1 LTGINPDG
9 FFDLTSNP
17 DIFQIQADLLSNL
30 PGGLRGKR
38 GDDQILGSDVAEI
51 INGNQNND
59 TIAGNQ
65 GNDTLF
71 GGKDSDVL
79 TGDQGNDLLSGNL
92 GEDQLFGN
100 LGNDTLWGGKQND
113 ILRGDEG
120 NDWLSGDLDQDTL
133 IGGEGEDIFV
143 LHQVFSETN
152 ITTPD
157 FITDFE
163 IDLDQIALTDNL
175 TVNNLR
181 LESAMIGEIV
191 ATLIAVESTGEVL
204 ATVSGVSPTELNN
217 EQFIV
222 LADNSPITTETL
234 NPTPIQINLEELPP
248 PYATRSA
255 SNSPQVI
262 PIPENPVLQVPPGFT
277 VNVFAENL
285 NNPRWL
291 ALTPSGDVLV
301 TETPDNRIRLLRDED
316 GDGDADVSKTFA
328 GSENGLNLPFGMAFS
343 QDAFFV
349 GNTGEVLKFPYSVGQ
364 DQLQGT
370 GEKIADLPGQG
381 YNQHWTRNV
390 VISPDGQQ
398 LYVSVGS
405 ASNASPEPLP
415 RASVQT
421 INLDGSNQQTFAWGL
436 RNPVGLDFHPVTG
449 QLFTTVNERD
459 GLGDNLVPDYLAGL
473 NFGEFYG
480 WPYAYL
486 APNNIDPRRQ
496 GENPDLAAKTTTP
509 EVLFQSHSAALGLQ
523 FYDGETF
530 PQKYQNGAFVAFRG
544 SWNRDQGTGYKLV
557 FVPFDQQGQP
567 TGEYED
573 FLTGFL
579 IDPSIPTTWGRPVGL
594 LTMPDGSLLFT
605 EEAGDRIYR
614 IQYQN

>member
-17 DIFQIQADLLSNL
+17 DIFQIQADLLTNL

-38 GDDQILGSDVAEI
+38 GDDQILGSEVADI

-92 GEDQLFGN
+92 AADQLFGN

-113 ILRGDEG
+113 ILRGDQG

-133 IGGEGEDIFV
+133 IGGQGEDIFV
-143 LHQVFSETN
+143 LRQGFSETN
-152 ITTPD
+152 ITAD
-157 FITDFE
+157 LIADFE
-163 IDLDQIALTDNL
+163 IGLDKIALTDNL
-175 TVNNLR
+175 TVDHLR

-191 ATLIAVESTGEVL
+191 ATLITVESTGEVL

-234 NPTPIQINLEELPP
+234 NPTPIKINLEELPP
-248 PYATRSA
+248 PYATQSA
-255 SNSPQVI
+255 SNSPQVV
-262 PIPENPVLQVPPGFT
+262 PIPENPVLKVPPGFT

-285 NNPRWL
+285 NDPRWL

-328 GSENGLNLPFGMAFS
+328 GPENGLNLPFGMAFS
-343 QDAFFV
+343 QDAFFL
-349 GNTGEVLKFPYSVGQ
+349 GNTDAVLKFPYSGQ
-364 DQLQGT
+364 DQLQGS

-496 GENPDLAAKTTTP
+496 GENPELATKTTTP

-530 PQKYQNGAFVAFRG
+530 PEKYQNGAFVAFRG

-557 FVPFDQQGQP
+557 FVPFDNNGQP

-579 IDPSIPTTWGRPVGL
+579 IDPSVPTTWGRPVSV

-605 EEAGDRIYR
+605 EEANDRIYR

>member
-1 LTGINPDG
+1 MTGINPDG
-9 FFDLTSNP
+9 FYDLTSNP
-17 DIFQIQADLLSNL
+17 DIFQIQADLLTNL

-38 GDDQILGSDVAEI
+38 GDDRIIGSEVAEI

-79 TGDQGNDLLSGNL
+79 SGEE

-100 LGNDTLWGGKQND
+100 LGDDQLLGNSGNDTLWGGKQND
-113 ILRGDEG
+113 ILTGDEG
-120 NDWLSGDLDQDTL
+120 NDWLSGDFGQDTL
-133 IGGEGEDIFV
+133 SGGEGEDIFV
-143 LHQVFSETN
+143 LGQDLSRTN
-152 ITTPD
+152 ITTSD
-157 FITDFE
+157 FIEDFE
-163 IDLDQIALTDNL
+163 IGLDQIALTDSL
-175 TVNNLR
+175 TVENLR
-181 LESAMIGEIV
+181 LETVMIGEII
-191 ATLIAVESTGEVL
+191 ATLIAVESTGEAL
-204 ATVSGVSPTELNN
+204 ATVSGVPPTELNN
-217 EQFIV
+217 EQFIL

-234 NPTPIQINLEELPP
+234 NPTPIEINLEELPP
-248 PYATRSA
+248 PYATQSA

-291 ALTPSGDVLV
+291 ALTPDGDVLV

-328 GSENGLNLPFGMAFS
+328 GPENGLNLPFGMAFS
-343 QDAFFV
+343 EDAFFV
-349 GNTGEVLKFPYSVGQ
+349 GNTGEVLKFPYSGQ
-364 DQLQGT
+364 DQLQGS

-405 ASNASPEPLP
+405 ASNVSPEPLP

-449 QLFTTVNERD
+449 QVFATVNERD
-459 GLGDNLVPDYLAGL
+459 GLGDNLVPDYLAAL
-473 NFGEFYG
+473 DFGEFYG

-486 APNNIDPRRQ
+486 TPNNIDPRRQ
-496 GENPDLAAKTTTP
+496 GENPELATKTTTP

-530 PQKYQNGAFVAFRG
+530 PEKYQNGAFVAFRG

-557 FVPFDQQGQP
+557 FVPFDDQGQP

-579 IDPSIPTTWGRPVGL
+579 IDPSVPTTWGRPVGL

-605 EEAGDRIYR
+605 EEANDRIYR

>member
-1 LTGINPDG
+1 MTGINPDG

-17 DIFQIQADLLSNL
+17 DIFQIQADLLTNL

-38 GDDQILGSDVAEI
+38 GDDQILGSEVADI

-79 TGDQGNDLLSGNL
+79 TGDQGNDLLNGNL

-113 ILRGDEG
+113 FLRGDEG

-143 LHQVFSETN
+143 LRQGFSATN
-152 ITTPD
+152 ITTD
-157 FITDFE
+157 LIADFE
-163 IDLDQIALTDNL
+163 IGLDKIALTDHL
-175 TVNNLR
+175 TVDHLR
-181 LESAMIGEIV
+181 LESTMIGEIV
-191 ATLIAVESTGEVL
+191 ATLITVESTGEVL
-204 ATVSGVSPTELNN
+204 ATVFGVSPTELNN

-234 NPTPIQINLEELPP
+234 NPTPIEINLEELPP
-248 PYATRSA
+248 PYATQSA
-255 SNSPQVI
+255 SNSPQVV

-301 TETPDNRIRLLRDED
+301 TETRDNRIRLLRDED

-328 GSENGLNLPFGMAFS
+328 GPENGLNLPFGMAFS
-343 QDAFFV
+343 QDAFFL
-349 GNTGEVLKFPYSVGQ
+349 GNTDAVLKFPYSGQ
-364 DQLQGT
+364 DQLQGS

-449 QLFTTVNERD
+449 QLFATVNERD

-473 NFGEFYG
+473 DFGEFYG

-496 GENPDLAAKTTTP
+496 GENPELAAKTTTP

-530 PQKYQNGAFVAFRG
+530 PEKYQNGAFVAFRG

-557 FVPFDQQGQP
+557 FVPFDENGQP
-567 TGEYED
+567 TGE
-573 FLTGFL
+573 
-579 IDPSIPTTWGRPVGL
+579 
-594 LTMPDGSLLFT
+594 
-605 EEAGDRIYR
+605 
-614 IQYQN
+614 

>member
-1 LTGINPDG
+1 MTGINPDG

-17 DIFQIQADLLSNL
+17 DIFQIQADLLTNL

-38 GDDQILGSDVAEI
+38 GDDQILGSEVADI

-92 GEDQLFGN
+92 AADQLFGN

-113 ILRGDEG
+113 ILRGDQG

-133 IGGEGEDIFV
+133 IGGQGEDIFV
-143 LHQVFSETN
+143 LRQGFSETN
-152 ITTPD
+152 ITAD
-157 FITDFE
+157 LIADFE
-163 IDLDQIALTDNL
+163 IGLDKIALTDNL
-175 TVNNLR
+175 TVDHLR

-191 ATLIAVESTGEVL
+191 ATLITVESTGEVL

-234 NPTPIQINLEELPP
+234 NPTPIKINLEELPP
-248 PYATRSA
+248 PYATQSA
-255 SNSPQVI
+255 SNSPQVV
-262 PIPENPVLQVPPGFT
+262 PIPENPVLKVPPGFT

-285 NNPRWL
+285 NDPRWL

-328 GSENGLNLPFGMAFS
+328 GPENGLNLPFGMAFS
-343 QDAFFV
+343 QDAFFL
-349 GNTGEVLKFPYSVGQ
+349 GNTDAVLKFPYSGQ
-364 DQLQGT
+364 DQLQGS

-496 GENPDLAAKTTTP
+496 GENPELATKTTTP

-530 PQKYQNGAFVAFRG
+530 PEKYQNGAFVAFRG

-557 FVPFDQQGQP
+557 FVPFDNNGQP

-579 IDPSIPTTWGRPVGL
+579 IDPSVPTTWGRPVSV

-605 EEAGDRIYR
+605 EEANDRIYR

>member
-1 LTGINPDG
+1 MTGINPDG

>member
-1 LTGINPDG
+1 ML
-9 FFDLTSNP
+9 
-17 DIFQIQADLLSNL
+17 ANL
-30 PGGLRGKR
+30 PGGLRGLE
-38 GDDQILGSDVAEI
+38 GDDRILGSEVGEI

-79 TGDQGNDLLSGNL
+79 TAGGGNDLLSGNL
-92 GEDQLFGN
+92 GDDQLFGN

-113 ILRGDEG
+113 LLTGDGG
-120 NDWLSGDLDQDTL
+120 NDWLSGDLGRDTL
-133 IGGEGEDIFV
+133 IGGGGEDIFV
-143 LHQVFSETN
+143 LRQDLRGTN
-152 ITTPD
+152 ITTSDVIED
-157 FITDFE
+157 FRIGSDR
-163 IDLDQIALTDNL
+163 IALTESL

-181 LESAMIGEIV
+181 LESIMIGEIV
-191 ATLIAVESTGEVL
+191 ATLIAVESTGEAL

-217 EQFIV
+217 EQFIL
-222 LADNSPITTETL
+222 LADNNNSITTETL
-234 NPTPIQINLEELPP
+234 NPTPIEITVEELPQ
-248 PYATRSA
+248 PYATESA
-255 SNSPQVI
+255 SNSPRVV
-262 PIPENPVLQVPPGFT
+262 PIPENPVLKVPEGFT

-285 NNPRWL
+285 NDPRWL

-328 GSENGLNLPFGMAFS
+328 GPENGLNLPFGMAFGE
-343 QDAFFV
+343 DAFFL
-349 GNTGEVLKFPYSVGQ
+349 GNTGAVLKYPYSVGQ
-364 DQLQGT
+364 DRLQGT

-390 VISPDGQQ
+390 VISPDGQR

-405 ASNASPEPLP
+405 ATNVSPEPLP

-421 INLDGSNQQTFAWGL
+421 MNLDGSDQQTLAWGL

-449 QLFTTVNERD
+449 QLFATVNERD
-459 GLGDNLVPDYLAGL
+459 GLGDNLVPDYLAAL
-473 NFGEFYG
+473 DSGEFYG

-486 APNNIDPRRQ
+486 TPNNIDPRRE

-530 PQKYQNGAFVAFRG
+530 PEKYQNGAFVAFRG
-544 SWNRDQGTGYKLV
+544 SWNRDPGTGYKLV
-557 FVPFDQQGQP
+557 FVPFDENGRP

-579 IDPSIPTTWGRPVGL
+579 LDPSVPTTWGRPVAV

-605 EEAGDRIYR
+605 EEANDRIYR
-614 IQYQN
+614 VQYQN